1 METATVISKL
11 NKGVDLNIIKKVEI
25 RYGKLSHYINIDAI
39 KESKVNSTEQILEN
53 DDTLSYIDRCMRMS
67 DIKLLKRKF
76 LMISK

>member
-39 KESKVNSTEQILEN
+39 KESKVNSTEYILEN

>member
-11 NKGVDLNIIKKVEI
+11 NKGVDLNIIKKIEI